1 MRTAWHG
8 DEACTAWAKATD
20 NSCHKVQ
27 VQPHGRADQ
36 VQTCIQKA
44 TAFQRP
50 CSVMSSWQYRSCS
63 HSHPAAAGG
72 QMADDMTQGQLQEQ
86 AGRCSALNQQDAQTR
101 APLQQAR
108 ALGWHG

>member
-1 MRTAWHG
+1 MHTAWHG
-8 DEACTAWAKATD
+8 DKACTARAEAAD
-20 NSCHKVQ
+20 NSRHEVQ
-27 VQPHGRADQ
+27 IQPQGRTDQ

-72 QMADDMTQGQLQEQ
+72 RMADDVTQGQLQEQ
-86 AGRCSALNQQDAQTR
+86 ADQGSALNQQDAQTR
-101 APLQQAR
+101 VPLQQAR
-108 ALGWHG
+108 ALG